1 MAISYGG
8 FKGAIG
14 YGGFKGAIAPLAAII
29 ENLRKHVTLESKLLF
44 PCKRKFLPQFS
55 VYKTKQPA
63 PCNGLHPPYPYF
75 RYL

>member
-29 ENLRKHVTLESKLLF
+29 ENLRKHVTLENKLLF
-44 PCKRKFLPQFS
+44 PCKRKFLPQFFS
-55 VYKTKQPA
+55 LQDKTT
-63 PCNGLHPPYPYF
+63 CTL
-75 RYL
+75 